1 MNVLRAIVRL
11 WNQLCDLD
19 ARTAMRP
26 APVPI
31 RK

>member
-1 MNVLRAIVRL
+1 MKLIRTIARL
-11 WNQLCDLD
+11 WQTLCDLD

-26 APVPI
+26 VPVPI

>member
-1 MNVLRAIVRL
+1 MSLLRAIVRL
-11 WNQLCDLD
+11 WNRLCELD

-26 APVPI
+26 VPVPV